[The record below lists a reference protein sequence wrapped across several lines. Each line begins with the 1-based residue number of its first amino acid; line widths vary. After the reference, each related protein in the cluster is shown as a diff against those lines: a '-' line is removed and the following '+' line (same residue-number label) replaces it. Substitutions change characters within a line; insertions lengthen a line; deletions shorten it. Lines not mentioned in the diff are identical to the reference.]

1 MINHKNTPKK
11 PKKNVFF
18 KIDSSLSVII
28 NSNMNTLSAN
38 SPKVMM
44 VFTRP
49 QILGLILQHLGYN
62 MNGHKCMAQTKSG
75 TRCSRTNCTTTFFC
89 KQHEAMWRRDFSFDL
104 FYHKM
109 SWSIRAE
116 NWRYFKEYAELAK
129 KSKEEIFAALP
140 M

>member
-1 MINHKNTPKK
+1 
-11 PKKNVFF
+11 
-18 KIDSSLSVII
+18 
-28 NSNMNTLSAN
+28 MNTLSAN

-75 TRCSRTNCTTTFFC
+75 TRCSRKNCTTTFFC
-89 KQHEAMWRRDFSFDL
+89 KQHEAMWLRDFSFDL

-109 SWSIRAE
+109 SWETRVEYWIL
-116 NWRYFKEYAELAK
+116 FKEYNEHAK

-140 M
+140 LRQTPCFS

>member
-1 MINHKNTPKK
+1 
-11 PKKNVFF
+11 
-18 KIDSSLSVII
+18 
-28 NSNMNTLSAN
+28 MNTLSPN

-75 TRCSRTNCTTTFFC
+75 RRCSRKNCTTTLFC
-89 KQHEAMWRRDFSFDL
+89 TQHEAMWLRDFSFDL

-109 SWSIRAE
+109 SWETRVE

-129 KSKEEIFAALP
+129 KIQRRDFCSIAHVNPTNSKSKKNPQKTLFSPIYIL
-140 M
+140 